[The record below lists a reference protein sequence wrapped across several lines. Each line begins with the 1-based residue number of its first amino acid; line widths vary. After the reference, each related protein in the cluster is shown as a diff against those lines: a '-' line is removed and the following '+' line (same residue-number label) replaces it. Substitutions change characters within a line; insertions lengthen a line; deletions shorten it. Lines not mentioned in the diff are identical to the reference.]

1 MLRTLHTVTNNWVT
15 NNPPWIVF
23 FQKYLNCVIVEVNA
37 LKESVVEDVWYV
49 KKNWDPTRWGR
60 GRDERLAPLLKI
72 SHWTSHWRG
81 VNNYLIWS
89 EFKVNGDQME
99 QWSICQAGTAFY
111 FIRLDYSIFWIF
123 LKWKGQLGKF
133 QGSRYRDNWSG

>member
-1 MLRTLHTVTNNWVT
+1 M
-15 NNPPWIVF
+15 
-23 FQKYLNCVIVEVNA
+23 IVEVNA

-49 KKNWDPTRWGR
+49 KRELRSYQVGAGEEIW
-60 GRDERLAPLLKI
+60 PLLKI

-89 EFKVNGDQME
+89 EFKFNGDQME

-123 LKWKGQLGKF
+123 LKWKGQL
-133 QGSRYRDNWSG
+133 